1 MDIYLIP
8 ELELNRKLEVELDR
22 KLELNNCG
30 HPIPELELD
39 RKLELDNCGHPIPE
53 LELELDQPFI
63 KELKLDNYGRSL
75 IWSEEK
81 IWGAVTRRWAIFSR

>member
-1 MDIYLIP
+1 MHIVPIINLKMVIYPIP
-8 ELELNRKLEVELDR
+8 ELELDRKLEVELDR

-30 HPIPELELD
+30 HPIPELEL
-39 RKLELDNCGHPIPE
+39 
-53 LELELDQPFI
+53 ELDQPFI
-63 KELKLDNYGRSL
+63 KELELELDNYGRSL